1 MKILAIESSCDETA
15 AAVAEDGRTILSNVV
30 LSQADMHAVF
40 GGVVP
45 EIASR
50 RHIEGIVGVVDQAL
64 RGAGITADDL
74 DAAAVTYAPGLIGA
88 LLVGVNFAKAFA
100 LARGLPLVP
109 VHHMRGHIAANYIAF
124 PGLEPPFSCLVV
136 SGGHSLIVDVED
148 YTKMRI
154 LGTTRDDAA
163 GEAFDKAARVLG
175 LPYPGGLEMD
185 RLAKSGDPQAYK
197 LPRAHVEGSPLDFS
211 FSGLKTAVRNA
222 AHNADQRGETLDRAG
237 LAASFCEAVADI
249 LVPRAVEGARLCG
262 RKKLCAAGGVAA
274 NSVLRARLRREA
286 EAAGIELYLPPVKLC
301 GDNGAMIAAQ
311 GYYEYLAGTR
321 ASSALN
327 ARATLPIGTGYSE
340 GR

>member
-1 MKILAIESSCDETA
+1 M
-15 AAVAEDGRTILSNVV
+15 
-30 LSQADMHAVF
+30 
-40 GGVVP
+40 
-45 EIASR
+45 
-50 RHIEGIVGVVDQAL
+50 
-64 RGAGITADDL
+64 
-74 DAAAVTYAPGLIGA
+74 
-88 LLVGVNFAKAFA
+88 
-100 LARGLPLVP
+100 
-109 VHHMRGHIAANYIAF
+109 
-124 PGLEPPFSCLVV
+124 
-136 SGGHSLIVDVED
+136 
-148 YTKMRI
+148 
-154 LGTTRDDAA
+154 
-163 GEAFDKAARVLG
+163 
-175 LPYPGGLEMD
+175 
-185 RLAKSGDPQAYK
+185 
-197 LPRAHVEGSPLDFS
+197 EGSPLDFS

-321 ASSALN
+321 ASSTLN